1 MILFLNSLFLMPE
14 THPISLLIS
23 LPWKQIDRFEKLPN
37 QEEFY
42 SLTFMYCLGVT
53 LGVLLDIPFTDS
65 RVEMN
70 VIFQSLS

>member
-1 MILFLNSLFLMPE
+1 MPE

-23 LPWKQIDRFEKLPN
+23 LPWKQNDMFEKLPN

-42 SLTFMYCLGVT
+42 SLTFIYCLGVT
-53 LGVLLDIPFTDS
+53 LRVLLDIPFTDS
-65 RVEMN
+65 RIEMN